1 MKKLQKIFK
10 QKSRPVTSYLLPLT
24 LGVTIAIDQLTKWYM
39 LSWVTRGNVPLFG
52 AAFDVVPH
60 AYLMSRVNSF
70 FNIVFTWNPGVS
82 FSMFRQIGGELP
94 IILIAITSAITA
106 YFAYMMIQSKNMW
119 ERVALALIVGGAV
132 GNLIDRIRFGAVI
145 DFLDFH
151 YAGFHWPA
159 FNFADVFI
167 VTGVLIYIY
176 VLIRKK

>member
-1 MKKLQKIFK
+1 MKKIFIKKYSIAKIII
-10 QKSRPVTSYLLPLT
+10 PLT
-24 LGVTIAIDQLTKWYM
+24 LALTLLIDQLTKWYM

-52 AAFDVVPH
+52 NAFEVAPY
-60 AYLMSRVNSF
+60 AFLMERITPF

-82 FSMFRQIGGELP
+82 FSMFREIGSYTP
-94 IILIAITSAITA
+94 MILIAITSAITA
-106 YFAYMMIQSKNMW
+106 YFAYLMVQSKNMW
-119 ERVALALIVGGAV
+119 ERAALALIVGGAI

-167 VTGVLIYIY
+167 VFGVVLYI
-176 VLIRKK
+176 VILLRKK